1 MRHLLTVIILSVI
14 AFVVYNSLDWDNI
27 DLSLSIPSNDNK
39 PYDKQSKAGAFF
51 ENIEGA
57 DEDIELW
64 IDTVMYAKGHAF
76 GYSGDISMW
85 GGWYLDTIFV
95 GDDYMLRYDSVGPS
109 TLKLS
114 LVTRELT
121 IDLGDKDAADKIRTF
136 LNPINGFHRF
146 QLHYEECLD
155 SVMDEEDRIWKY
167 MGEFSF
173 TTDYP
178 DSSAKNANKINRF
191 ICELTE
197 SSEIE
202 KTKIPGLSALYAG
215 FNPTKNYRPVYTG
228 DANNMQNL
236 SDFLAHK
243 TFENWIR
250 KGEFGMDSNKAT
262 LAVKPCI
269 ANTKYVTFSVFEYER
284 EGIGH
289 GMYTETFHTFDI
301 KSGKGLTNRD
311 IFKSQ
316 HIDKI
321 KMRLLEVMANDPYY
335 RAWNGETISPADIQ
349 SDIERWQSRDPVLE
363 GTEGEEPE
371 RDVSFKLPD
380 GALTNA
386 GVIFSFQPYE
396 IDCWAAGT
404 FHFIVPYE
412 KLMPYLT
419 PKVKRMIRTLP

>member
-95 GDDYMLRYDSVGPS
+95 GDDIMLQYDSAGPS

-121 IDLGDKDAADKIRTF
+121 IDLGDKDAADKIHAF

-146 QLHYEECLD
+146 QQLYEECLD
-155 SVMDEEDRIWKY
+155 SVMDEKDRIWKY

-173 TTDYP
+173 TADYP

-228 DANNMQNL
+228 NANNMQNL

-250 KGEFGMDSNKAT
+250 KGEFGMGSNKAT

-269 ANTKYVTFSVFEYER
+269 ANAGYVTFSVFEYER
-284 EGIGH
+284 EGTGH
-289 GMYTETFHTFDI
+289 GMYTESFHTFDI
-301 KSGKGLTNRD
+301 KSGNKLTNRD

-321 KMRLLEVMANDPYY
+321 KMKLFEVMANDPYY

-363 GTEGEEPE
+363 GTEEKKPE

-380 GALTNA
+380 GALTNS
-386 GVIFSFQPYE
+386 GVVFSFQPYE
-396 IDCWAAGT
+396 IDCWAAGA

-419 PKVKRMIRTLP
+419 SKVKRLIRTLP